1 MAATNAITGRLD
13 MELHRGSGSR
23 KLALKGMVA
32 GLAGLAVAALGL
44 VLGGPAGGAMLVG
57 GSVIGGFIL
66 LVALVVFAYTLRP
79 FRIAMSESG
88 LIVNSEGQRFD
99 GPWSQ
104 VEAIGIE
111 RLMTE
116 EERYALVLWVRQG
129 VPMRNAPTFPPT
141 GARDGHVLCEL
152 SDIKESRDEI
162 ARALHHYAGTKFR
175 YAARAQSMP

>member
-1 MAATNAITGRLD
+1 
-13 MELHRGSGSR
+13 MELHRGNGSR

-32 GLAGLAVAALGL
+32 GMAGLATAALGL

-57 GSVIGGFIL
+57 GTVIGGFIL

-79 FRIAMSESG
+79 FRIALSESG
-88 LIVNSEGQRFD
+88 LVVNSEGQRFD

-116 EERYALVLWVRQG
+116 EERYALVLWVCQG
-129 VPMRNAPTFPPT
+129 VPMRHAPTFPPT

-152 SDIKESRDEI
+152 SDIRESREDV
-162 ARALHHYAGTKFR
+162 ARALRHFAGARFR
-175 YAARAQSMP
+175 YTTAAPSKL